1 MMKNSLNLPHTS
13 DSDFTGADE
22 RKCPMR
28 LLDEARDTIQITQNV
43 IDSSSMELPKSVNR
57 SR

>member
-1 MMKNSLNLPHTS
+1 
-13 DSDFTGADE
+13 
-22 RKCPMR
+22 MR